1 MLSLFV
7 VAQLAAPLQV
17 TTARIVGFAG
27 EISRGQVFELREQ
40 SKRIK
45 NKNKI
50 SLFLLKTEN

>member
-7 VAQLAAPLQV
+7 VAQLAAPQV

-27 EISRGQVFELREQ
+27 EISRGQVFALREQ
-40 SKRIK
+40 SRRIK